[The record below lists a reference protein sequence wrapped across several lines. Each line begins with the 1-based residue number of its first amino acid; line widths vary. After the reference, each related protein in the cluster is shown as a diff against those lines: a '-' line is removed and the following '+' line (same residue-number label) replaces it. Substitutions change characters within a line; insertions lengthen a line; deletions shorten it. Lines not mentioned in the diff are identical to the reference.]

1 MRKRQWKSPGSI
13 LRQEDSGEGVPHSY
27 SQGVVECYL
36 VILKE
41 NNAPTNCSV
50 LTAPW
55 FAPCW
60 VWGVGATSTVGDFP
74 PPPEFNHNYWERV
87 RIDCA
92 VKEKG
97 AGPGPGNWKGRSRP
111 ENICTGSNLI
121 QRLAE
126 SSKEHPP
133 TSAGLAEKPP
143 APGSGVSSLVGMWS
157 TRESPSHGDCKE

>member
-1 MRKRQWKSPGSI
+1 MGKRQWKSPGSI
-13 LRQEDSGEGVPHSY
+13 LGQEDSGEGVAHSH

-41 NNAPTNCSV
+41 NNPPTNCSV

-74 PPPEFNHNYWERV
+74 PPPEFNRSYWERV

-92 VKEKG
+92 VKEKR

-121 QRLAE
+121 QRLAK

-133 TSAGLAEKPP
+133 LPQAWPRNPRLQALGSPASWGCG
-143 APGSGVSSLVGMWS
+143 APGNLHPME
-157 TRESPSHGDCKE
+157 TME